1 MVSTA
6 SDGEE
11 LKVIQKVTVLRNE
24 KRQGGF
30 GSFFLQYIQTFIGKE
45 HTITRSENSGKIMC
59 ILV

>member
-1 MVSTA
+1 MIDIGSCIVSLLMNFYMVSTA

-30 GSFFLQYIQTFIGKE
+30 GSFFLQYI
-45 HTITRSENSGKIMC
+45 SD
-59 ILV
+59 